1 MRKGVNFF
9 VSALC
14 LTGVIFSACEN
25 KEQKVDQSII
35 ESSDSSS
42 ADKAAETAAET
53 QAATKISFEENQFDF
68 GKINKGEMV
77 THVFKFKNS
86 GTAPLIIVDAKASC
100 GCTVPQWTK
109 DPVMPGESGD
119 IEVKYNG
126 SGSGKIHKTVTVY
139 ANTEPKET
147 VLEIMADVKDIDMNN
162 KGPLK
167 Q

>member
-1 MRKGVNFF
+1 MKNSVNFF
-9 VSALC
+9 VYALV
-14 LTGVIFSACEN
+14 LTGIIFSACEN
-25 KEQKVDQSII
+25 KEQKVDQAII
-35 ESSDSSS
+35 EASDSSS
-42 ADKAAETAAET
+42 ASKSSES
-53 QAATKISFEENQFDF
+53 QAATKIEFEESQFDF

-86 GTAPLIIVDAKASC
+86 GTAPLVIVDAKASC

-147 VLEIMADVKDIDMNN
+147 VLEIMADVKDIDLNN